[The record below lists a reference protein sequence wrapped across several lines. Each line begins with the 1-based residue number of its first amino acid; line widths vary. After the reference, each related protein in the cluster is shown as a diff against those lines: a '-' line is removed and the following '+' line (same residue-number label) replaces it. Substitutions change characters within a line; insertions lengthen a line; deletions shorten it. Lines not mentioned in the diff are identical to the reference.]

1 LSARW
6 SYEIVRKFRGNTSDI
21 KTDIS
26 CWAHAAFEPAK
37 KRRWKKC
44 YLVLHGT
51 KLEVHKPKKIPFFSS
66 ARKAAADPARP
77 VGYRPGTLLESY
89 TLQLAEVGTATDY
102 RKRHFAIRLRV
113 QTVQFLISCK
123 TLETF
128 LEWLEALSAA
138 IDLSPSLEERSDP
151 RYHTLP
157 RRRRR
162 RVTLAPA
169 TAGEVTPTTTVQ
181 ERFGALRG
189 NLPHD
194 AENPALGRQTSNQE
208 SIRGSSDIQEATR
221 THPHTPPHLRRTRT
235 QPEEEE
241 APPFDADG
249 KWAPRSP
256 ITREANLRFAR
267 RCMAILARDA
277 PRQSEFVVV
286 KGKRYRLLYESK
298 KMVPDGSS
306 EPEEPEAP
314 SSSSWW
320 GIRPGTAKGKPPEDR
335 DKPPLPRLPEYEEV
349 VGGAGIAVV
358 VSAW

>member
-1 LSARW
+1 L
-6 SYEIVRKFRGNTSDI
+6 SDI
-21 KTDIS
+21 KTDVHVQ
-26 CWAHAAFEPAK
+26 HAAFEPAK

-66 ARKAAADPARP
+66 ARKAAADPSKP

-113 QTVQFLISCK
+113 QTVQFLISCR
-123 TLETF
+123 TLEVF

-151 RYHTLP
+151 RYQTLP

-162 RVTLAPA
+162 RVNLAPA
-169 TAGEVTPTTTVQ
+169 TAGPLTRATTAQ
-181 ERFGALRG
+181 ERFGAMRG

-194 AENPALGRQTSNQE
+194 AEGTALGRQTSNQE
-208 SIRGSSDIQEATR
+208 SIHGTADILEATP
-221 THPHTPPHLRRTRT
+221 THPRTPAHLRRART
-235 QPEEEE
+235 QQPEEEE
-241 APPFDADG
+241 PPFDADG
-249 KWAPRSP
+249 KWAPRAQ

-277 PRQSEFVVV
+277 PRQSDFVVFN
-286 KGKRYRLLYESK
+286 GKRYRLLYERK
-298 KMVPDGSS
+298 KMLPDGES
-306 EPEEPEAP
+306 EPEEPEQPP
-314 SSSSWW
+314 STWW
-320 GIRPGTAKGKPPEDR
+320 GKRPATAKGKAPEER

-349 VGGAGIAVV
+349 VGGAGIAVI